1 MVVEKDLKY
10 KMTEYNKIEMKMEE
24 LERICSETAAKIPRG
39 RADQWE
45 IFAARSL
52 ENEIDVF
59 NGDIETLSFS
69 DSTGIGIRIFKD
81 SSIGYAYTAVLEEDA
96 ITDTINKAVDNAKI
110 TKTDKLNYL
119 PTGKDYKY
127 SKNQVD
133 KKLLFDMDFFKV
145 GVTEKI
151 EMAKELEVLTKKADS
166 RVTGVTNVMYS
177 DGISEVAILNSN
189 GLSDSYNTTIALV
202 YVNAI
207 SRKDGDTSTG
217 DYFGISR
224 NPLDIGL
231 GDIASEAAR
240 RSVAILGGKKIKSR
254 SMDIVLDPMVAAQF
268 MAIIAATL
276 NADSVQ
282 KGKSLFKDKTGEKIF
297 NIEADIFDD
306 GTLSGGLAS
315 RPFDG
320 EGVIKGK
327 TPVFEKGILKTYLY
341 DTYTARKDRTLS
353 TGNASRA
360 SYRSTPSVGASNFY
374 ISPGSYT
381 PEDIIGGV
389 GSGLYVMDIIGLGS
403 GINPISGQMSVG
415 AKGLL
420 IEKGRLGGPVK
431 EITIATDILSFLK
444 SFKMLGNDLKF
455 IPAGG
460 YLGSPTILVEN
471 ISISGI

>member
-1 MVVEKDLKY
+1 M
-10 KMTEYNKIEMKMEE
+10 
-24 LERICSETAAKIPRG
+24 
-39 RADQWE
+39 
-45 IFAARSL
+45 
-52 ENEIDVF
+52 
-59 NGDIETLSFS
+59 
-69 DSTGIGIRIFKD
+69 
-81 SSIGYAYTAVLEEDA
+81 
-96 ITDTINKAVDNAKI
+96 DNSKI
-110 TKTDKLNYL
+110 TKKDKFNYL
-119 PTGKDYKY
+119 PTGNDYKY
-127 SKNQVD
+127 SQNQVD
-133 KKLLFDMDFFKV
+133 KKILFDMDFLKV
-145 GVTEKI
+145 SITEKI
-151 EMAKELEVLTKKADS
+151 EMAKELEVLTKKADK
-166 RVTGVTNVMYS
+166 RITGVSNVMYS

-189 GLSDSYNTTIALV
+189 GLSDSYNTTIALL

-224 NPLDIGL
+224 NPIDIGL
-231 GDIASEAAR
+231 ADIASEAAR
-240 RSVAILGGKKIKSR
+240 RSVAILGGKKIKSQ

-268 MAIIAATL
+268 MAIIASTL

-282 KGKSLFKDKTGEKIF
+282 KGKSLFKGKKGKKIF

-306 GTLSGGLAS
+306 GTLPDGLAS

-381 PEDIIGGV
+381 PEEIIGSISRGF
-389 GSGLYVMDIIGLGS
+389 YIMDIIGLGS
-403 GINPISGQMSVG
+403 GTNPISGDMSVG

-420 IEKGRLGGPVK
+420 IEKGKLSSPVK
-431 EITIATDILSFLK
+431 EVTIATDIMSFLK

-455 IPAGG
+455 VPAGG

-471 ISISGI
+471 ISISGT

>member
-1 MVVEKDLKY
+1 MAEN
-10 KMTEYNKIEMKMEE
+10 NKIEIKIAE
-24 LERICSETAAKIPRG
+24 LERICTDTASKITPG
-39 RADQWE
+39 KVDQWE

-59 NGDIETLSFS
+59 DGKIETLSFS
-69 DSTGIGIRIFKD
+69 DSTGIGIRVFKGN
-81 SSIGYAYTAVLEEDA
+81 SVGYAYTAVLEEDA
-96 ITDTINKAVDNAKI
+96 VTGTVKKAIENSKI
-110 TKTDKLNYL
+110 TKSDKLNYL
-119 PTGKDYKY
+119 PTEKDYLY

-133 KKLLFDMDFFKV
+133 KKVLFDSDYLKV
-145 GVTEKI
+145 PVTRKI

-207 SRKDGDTSTG
+207 SRKNGDTSTG

-224 NPLDIGL
+224 NPSDIDL
-231 GDIASEAAR
+231 GSIASKAAK
-240 RSVAILGGKKIKSR
+240 RSVSILGGKKIKSQ
-254 SMDIVLDPMVAAQF
+254 SLDIVLDPMVAAQF
-268 MAIIAATL
+268 MAIISSTL

-282 KGKSLFKDKTGEKIF
+282 KGKSLFKGKIGKKILG
-297 NIEADIFDD
+297 IEADIYDD
-306 GTLSGGLAS
+306 GTLPDGLAS

-327 TPVFEKGILKTYLY
+327 TSVFEKGILKTYLY

-374 ISPGSYT
+374 ISPGSHH
-381 PEDIIGGV
+381 PEDIIGSVSKGF
-389 GSGLYVMDIIGLGS
+389 YVMDIIGLGS
-403 GINPISGQMSVG
+403 GTNPISGQMSVG

-420 IEKGRLGGPVK
+420 IENGKLTSPVK
-431 EITIATDILSFLK
+431 EVTIATDILKFLK
-444 SFKMLGNDLKF
+444 SFKMIGNDLKF

-471 ISISGI
+471 ISISGK